1 MICWFSL
8 KNANL
13 LYEKAKSRN
22 FDTAQTT
29 MFFMNQW
36 EKWSLTKRLRRLHSF

>member
-29 MFFMNQW
+29 MFFYESMGKMELN
-36 EKWSLTKRLRRLHSF
+36 EAS